1 MYHLGGFRVPPFRC
15 FVVSEEITAV
25 GEDLGREIPLPA
37 GIPRDGRQGIWVRF
51 IFFTPQW

>member
-1 MYHLGGFRVPPFRC
+1 MYYLGGFCVPPLRC